1 MKATETWPRFLDAG
15 DCGLVVEFGDGIDE
29 AVNARV
35 LRLEADI
42 AAASPDGIRET
53 VPTYRSLLIL
63 YDPRR
68 IRRQALRDK
77 VAALLA
83 SAGGSVATANRRLW
97 HIPVCY
103 GGACGEDLD
112 LVAAQ
117 HGLTSDEVVR
127 LHSGATYRVY
137 MIGFMPG
144 FTYLGGLPEAI
155 HTSRRTTPRQK
166 TPPRSV
172 SIGGKQAAVSPPMAI
187 PSAWQM
193 LGQTPVRVYDPRR
206 GVRPFLLSSGD
217 LVRFEPVATAE
228 YERLCALAQSGETIA
243 QLEETAM
250 TAAADAPSPTPA
262 REHP

>member
-1 MKATETWPRFLDAG
+1 MHEPDFWPRFLDAG
-15 DCGLVVEFGDGIDE
+15 DCGLVVEFGDGIDA

-35 LRLEADI
+35 LRLD
-42 AAASPDGIRET
+42 AALSAMSDGIRET
-53 VPTYRSLLIL
+53 VPTYRSLLVL

-68 IRRQALRDK
+68 LRRHALKDRITR
-77 VAALLA
+77 LLQD
-83 SAGGSVATANRRLW
+83 SGNEDFAGPHRIW

-103 GGACGEDLD
+103 GGLHGEDLD
-112 LVAAQ
+112 AVAAL
-117 HGLTSDEVVR
+117 HGLSSDEVVR
-127 LHSGATYRVY
+127 LHAGAVYRVY

-193 LGQTPVRVYDPRR
+193 LGQTPVHVYDPRR
-206 GVRPFLLSSGD
+206 ADRPFLLASGD
-217 LVRFEPVATAE
+217 HVRFEPVKETE
-228 YERLCALAQSGETIA
+228 YERLCAFAESGETVA
-243 QLEETAM
+243 QLEEIASPP
-250 TAAADAPSPTPA
+250 AASAALAPPL
-262 REHP
+262 EHP

>member
-35 LRLEADI
+35 LRLDADLTT
-42 AAASPDGIRET
+42 ASLDGIRET

-68 IRRQALRDK
+68 IRRQALRDR
-77 VAALLA
+77 VTALIANAA
-83 SAGGSVATANRRLW
+83 GSLETGSHRLW

-103 GGACGEDLD
+103 GGPCGEDLD

-117 HGLTSDEVVR
+117 HGLTSEEVVR

-144 FTYLGGLPEAI
+144 FAYLGGLPEAI

-193 LGQTPVRVYDPRR
+193 LGQTPVHVYDPRR
-206 GVRPFLLSSGD
+206 GERPFLLSSGD
-217 LVRFEPVATAE
+217 LVRFEPITMTE
-228 YERLCALAQSGETIA
+228 YERLCALAESGETIA
-243 QLEETAM
+243 QLEEIDTK
-250 TAAADAPSPTPA
+250 AAAALASDPLAEQP
-262 REHP
+262 

>member
-1 MKATETWPRFLDAG
+1 MSATDIWPRFLDAG

-35 LRLEADI
+35 LSLDAAL
-42 AAASPDGIRET
+42 AAAPPEGIRET
-53 VPTYRSLLIL
+53 LPTYRSLLIL

-68 IRRQALRDK
+68 LRRRALQDR
-77 VAALLA
+77 VVALLA
-83 SAGGSVATANRRLW
+83 DTASEAPAARRRLW

-103 GGACGEDLD
+103 GGPCGEDLD
-112 LVAAQ
+112 SVAAL
-117 HGLTSDEVVR
+117 HGLSADEVVR

-155 HTSRRTTPRQK
+155 HTSRRTAPRQQ

-172 SIGGKQAAVSPPMAI
+172 SIGGRQAAVSPPMTI

-193 LGQTPVRVYDPRR
+193 LGQTPVRTYDPRR
-206 GVRPFLLSSGD
+206 GDRPFLLSSGD
-217 LVRFEPVATAE
+217 LVRFEPVAFSE
-228 YERLCALAQSGETIA
+228 YDRLLALAESGEIIA
-243 QLEETAM
+243 QIEEIAVRSMPETPPP
-250 TAAADAPSPTPA
+250 THAA
-262 REHP
+262 EHP